1 MPRPS
6 ETLLAC
12 AASHARL
19 VADVAN
25 MSENNVREPSRLPN
39 WSRAHLITHL
49 ARNADSFSW
58 LVDGARLGERRQQY
72 PEVGMRDRD
81 IAAGSTRSKSEL
93 YEDLALALEGL
104 EVAWSKLGDDQW
116 TIVQD
121 GSSGELEMSE
131 IVFRRLREVEI
142 HHVDLDV
149 GYSASDWPALY
160 VEGELRRQLERLP
173 GRADHTSLVAWLVG
187 RSDVPEFDPWW

>member
-93 YEDLALALEGL
+93 YEDLALAIEGL

>member
-1 MPRPS
+1 MIRPS
-6 ETLLAC
+6 ELLFAC
-12 AASHARL
+12 SESGARL
-19 VADVAN
+19 LTSVSVLSDEDV
-25 MSENNVREPSRLPN
+25 RGPSRLPE
-39 WSRAHLITHL
+39 WSRAHLISHL

-81 IAAGSTRSKSEL
+81 IEAGSTRSKDEL
-93 YEDLALALEGL
+93 YEDLALAIEGL
-104 EVAWSKLGDDQW
+104 EVAWSKLDDDQW

-121 GSSGELEMSE
+121 GSRGELMMSE

-149 GYSASDWPALY
+149 GYRASDWPAIY
-160 VEGELRRQLERLP
+160 VEGELGRQLERLP
-173 GRADHTSLVAWLVG
+173 ERADHTSLVQWLVG
-187 RSDVPEFDPWW
+187 RSDVPELGPWL

>member
-81 IAAGSTRSKSEL
+81 IAAGSTRSRSEL

>member
-25 MSENNVREPSRLPN
+25 MSENNAREPSRLPN

-173 GRADHTSLVAWLVG
+173 GRAEHTSLVAWLVG

>member
-160 VEGELRRQLERLP
+160 VEEELRRQLERLP

-187 RSDVPEFDPWW
+187 RSDVPEFGPWW

>member
-160 VEGELRRQLERLP
+160 VEGELRRQLERLR

>member
-187 RSDVPEFDPWW
+187 RSDVPEFGPWW

>member
-39 WSRAHLITHL
+39 WSRAYLITHL

>member
-93 YEDLALALEGL
+93 YEDLALVIEGL

>member
-25 MSENNVREPSRLPN
+25 MSENNAREPSRLPN

>member
-1 MPRPS
+1 
-6 ETLLAC
+6 
-12 AASHARL
+12 
-19 VADVAN
+19 
-25 MSENNVREPSRLPN
+25 
-39 WSRAHLITHL
+39 
-49 ARNADSFSW
+49 
-58 LVDGARLGERRQQY
+58 
-72 PEVGMRDRD
+72 MRDRD

-187 RSDVPEFDPWW
+187 RSDVPEFGPWW

>member
-116 TIVQD
+116 SIVQD
-121 GSSGELEMSE
+121 GSRGELVMSE